1 MPMIFPLIILG
12 LGAIFYGYLTRDLII
27 GLGSPYFNLIH
38 TNFYN
43 FNLIDSEFLPS
54 FIKNVPFIFTVI
66 GAFFSLLLINCFNV
80 NKEYVMA
87 QKLRARL
94 IYIFLNKK
102 WHFDQLVNE
111 IIVLNAMNFG
121 YGSTFQAIDKGLI
134 EKIGPSGFSISLF
147 TGSSNLITRFSF
159 GFMLD
164 GVFYIICFAFAF
176 VSLFFINSLGLMS
189 FFNTQFFLLLFAVI
203 LLLTTNPKTYS
214 TL

>member
-1 MPMIFPLIILG
+1 
-12 LGAIFYGYLTRDLII
+12 
-27 GLGSPYFNLIH
+27 
-38 TNFYN
+38 
-43 FNLIDSEFLPS
+43 
-54 FIKNVPFIFTVI
+54 
-66 GAFFSLLLINCFNV
+66 
-80 NKEYVMA
+80 MA